1 MIKSLKHG
9 RGCVARHIGLVSP
22 YLHLGLGPCANLEI
36 PGQYA
41 WQRDGCHVLLYPPQT
56 LFVVGILF
64 SRCPSVR
71 ASIRPCVL
79 PSVTLCFLNI
89 LKSHGWIFI
98 KPCKH
103 VHICKTNTLNKKV
116 RARGQFY

>member
-1 MIKSLKHG
+1 MID
-9 RGCVARHIGLVSP
+9 
-22 YLHLGLGPCANLEI
+22 
-36 PGQYA
+36 
-41 WQRDGCHVLLYPPQT
+41 DGMKEVQKILSQQIYSSLYPPQT

-64 SRCPSVR
+64 SPC
-71 ASIRPCVL
+71 PCVRL
-79 PSVTLCFLNI
+79 SATLCFLNI